1 MDVCKSFLD
10 KVLYTQISETVILY
24 IVLAIL
30 VFGLLFAVIFIKQKS
45 EVFST
50 PANVLRIQNSQN
62 ASLDSFLTPF
72 YKQKKGFVNY
82 ITGSPDLEKNEMALV
97 NFVPLTVTQP
107 GFLGPAIDGVFDE
120 KNGVSKLVR
129 AGIRSFVLM
138 IDYHEDASMKP
149 PLFAETKMPC
159 LLSRD
164 SSGTVRSLNSGSI
177 QKVCQTLSDAAFGV
191 AAPSPGDPLILTLYF
206 IRTPNPISDQK
217 GFLRYCSQVAKEL
230 APLTQYHLG
239 QTSLG
244 SYNRQARQDYLLYD
258 PLTQIEK
265 KVLIFS
271 NLDTSLFR
279 TVKPAYPPKEDLD
292 YWIHLRLFKD
302 STNKLG
308 VTQPLTQN
316 QVPRGILDTTVYFTT
331 IPPENTAAAVDKTKL
346 RWTIAVSDVGTNPAF
361 DKLKIMTD
369 TVGVQSIPLSIVTMN
384 DDEKNLL
391 TVWRDTCWKVKPK
404 NLRFVIPTNFTP
416 AQPSQQLNANQG
428 QITSPSL

>member
-1 MDVCKSFLD
+1 MGFSESVLD
-10 KVLYTQISETVILY
+10 KALHTEISETVIIY

-50 PANVLRIQNSQN
+50 IPNVLRIQNTQN
-62 ASLDSFLTPF
+62 SSLDTFLTPF
-72 YKQKKGFVNY
+72 YKQKASFMDN
-82 ITGSPDLEKNEMALV
+82 ITGASDLAKNEMALV

-107 GFLGPAIDGVFDE
+107 GFIGPAIDGVFDE

-129 AGIRSFVLM
+129 TGIRSFVLM

-149 PLFAETKMPC
+149 PLYAEMNMPC

-164 SSGTVRSLNSGSI
+164 SGGTVRSLNSGSI
-177 QKVCQTLSDAAFGV
+177 QKICQTLADSAFGF

-206 IRTPNPISDQK
+206 LRTPDPVSNQK

-244 SYNRQARQDYLLYD
+244 SYTRQARQDYLLYD

-279 TVKPAYPPKEDLD
+279 TAKPAYQPREDLD

-302 STNKLG
+302 STNSLG

-316 QVPRGILDTTVYFTT
+316 QMARGIVDTTQYFTT
-331 IPPENTAAAVDKTKL
+331 IPPENVAAAVNKTKI
-346 RWTIAVSDVGTNPAF
+346 RWCMAISDVGTNPAVN
-361 DKLKIMTD
+361 KVTIMTD
-369 TVGVQSIPLSIVTMN
+369 TIGVQSIPLMIVTLS
-384 DDEKNLL
+384 DEEKNLL
-391 TVWRDTCWKVKPK
+391 MIWKNTCWKVKPK
-404 NLRFVIPTNFTP
+404 NIRFILPSVFTP
-416 AQPSQQLNANQG
+416 AQPSKQLNANQG

>member
-1 MDVCKSFLD
+1 MDVCKSVLD
-10 KVLYTQISETVILY
+10 KVLYTEVSENVILY

-30 VFGLLFAVIFIKQKS
+30 VFGLLFAVIYIKQKS

-50 PANVLRIQNSQN
+50 TPNVLRIQNTQN

-72 YKQKKGFVNY
+72 YKQKKSFVDN
-82 ITGSPDLEKNEMALV
+82 ITGASDLAKNEMALI

-107 GFLGPAIDGVFDE
+107 GFLGPTIDGVFDE

-129 AGIRSFVLM
+129 TGIRSFVLM
-138 IDYHEDASMKP
+138 IDYHEDSSMKP
-149 PLFAETKMPC
+149 PLYAEMNMPC

-177 QKVCQTLSDAAFGV
+177 QKVCQTLADSAFGF
-191 AAPSPGDPLILTLYF
+191 AAPSPGDPLLLTLYF
-206 IRTPNPISDQK
+206 LRTPDPVADEK
-217 GFLRYCSQVAKEL
+217 AFLRYCSQVAKEL

-239 QTSLG
+239 QTPLG
-244 SYNRQARQDYLLYD
+244 SYNRQARQDFLCFD

-279 TVKPAYPPKEDLD
+279 TAKPAYQPREDLD
-292 YWIHLRLFKD
+292 YWVHLRLFKD
-302 STNKLG
+302 STNNLG
-308 VTQPLTQN
+308 VTKPLTQN
-316 QVPRGILDTTVYFTT
+316 QMPRGIVDTTVYFTT
-331 IPPENTAAAVDKTKL
+331 IPPENTAVAVDKTRI
-346 RWTIAVSDVGTNPAF
+346 RWCIAISDVGTNPTI
-361 DKLKIMTD
+361 DKVNIMTN
-369 TVGVQSIPLSIVTMN
+369 TIGVQSIPLSILAMN

-391 TVWRDTCWKVKPK
+391 TLWKDTCWKVKSK
-404 NLRFVIPTNFTP
+404 NLRFVIPSTFTP
-416 AQPSQQLNANQG
+416 AQPSKQLNANQG

>member
-1 MDVCKSFLD
+1 MDVCKSVLD
-10 KVLYTQISETVILY
+10 KVLYTQVSENVILY

-30 VFGLLFAVIFIKQKS
+30 VFGLLFAVIYIKQKS

-50 PANVLRIQNSQN
+50 TPNVLRIQNSQN

-72 YKQKKGFVNY
+72 YKEKKTFVSN
-82 ITGSPDLEKNEMALV
+82 ITGSSDLARNEMALI

-129 AGIRSFVLM
+129 AGIRSFILM

-149 PLFAETKMPC
+149 PLYAEMNMPC

-164 SSGTVRSLNSGSI
+164 GSGTVRSLNSGSI
-177 QKVCQTLSDAAFGV
+177 QKVCQTLADAAFGF
-191 AAPSPGDPLILTLYF
+191 ASPSPGDPLLLTLYF
-206 IRTPNPISDQK
+206 VRTPDPLKDQK
-217 GFLRYCSQVAKEL
+217 AFLRYCSQVAKEL

-239 QTSLG
+239 QNSLG
-244 SYNRQARQDYLLYD
+244 SYTRQARQDYLCFD

-279 TVKPAYPPKEDLD
+279 TVKPAYQPREDLD
-292 YWIHLRLFKD
+292 YWVNLRLFKD
-302 STNKLG
+302 STNSLG

-316 QVPRGILDTTVYFTT
+316 KMARGIVDTTVYFTT
-331 IPPENTAAAVDKTKL
+331 IPPENTAAAVDKTRI
-346 RWTIAVSDVGTNPAF
+346 RWTIAVSDIGTNPAV
-361 DKLKIMTD
+361 DKVTIMTN
-369 TVGVQSIPLSIVTMN
+369 TIGVQSIPISIIEKN
-384 DDEKNLL
+384 DNEKNLL
-391 TVWRDTCWKVKPK
+391 NVWKDTCWKVKPK
-404 NLRFVIPTNFTP
+404 NLRFVIPDEFKP
-416 AQPSQQLNANQG
+416 AQPSKQLNANQG